1 MAGGAGCQQPA
12 IETARQIPGHCPR
25 WTPMETQ
32 NKCLIPARTPVN
44 RSIFRSCSSPCNL
57 FGRPDLLSR
66 PPRASSRHTCPH
78 VRRPPRRPQKL
89 LPALA
94 HAGRLA
100 LANRAGMHTRPFRD
114 AAVVHLRVAEG
125 APSDLAG
132 TLALART
139 EASAPLLSAP
149 VPPGGPRLGGPGAT
163 RQPVPERCGSER
175 TSSRLATPRQVA
187 SA

>member
-1 MAGGAGCQQPA
+1 
-12 IETARQIPGHCPR
+12 
-25 WTPMETQ
+25 METQ

-66 PPRASSRHTCPH
+66 PPRASSRHSCPH
-78 VRRPPRRPQKL
+78 VRRQTAEGEAPRNSAC
-89 LPALA
+89 LPTLA